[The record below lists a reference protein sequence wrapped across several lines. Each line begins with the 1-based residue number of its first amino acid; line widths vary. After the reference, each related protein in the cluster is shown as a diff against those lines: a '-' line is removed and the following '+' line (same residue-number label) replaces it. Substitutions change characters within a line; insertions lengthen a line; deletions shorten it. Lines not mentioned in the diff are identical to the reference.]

1 MATMNTPIS
10 AFDLSKEALPDLLL
24 KIQQGLIQLPDLQRS
39 FCWHDN
45 LVIDLLASVSQGWPV
60 GGILLQEVLNGS
72 WQVCSRL
79 VEGVQLEQIPVPTE
93 LILDGQQ
100 RCTTL
105 FMCLFSNR
113 PVRVQS
119 RRNGKMN
126 DRWYYI
132 DIQKALDPET
142 EREQTILGFNSRR
155 IRPGFAGHP
164 AINCSTPEQEY
175 ELGLFPL
182 AQVFSYAAWR
192 QGYSKYWQY
201 DSTKLELLDRFERE
215 VIKRFEHFQVPVIR
229 LKPGLPKT
237 AICRVFEKVNTQS
250 EQLNFFDLATA
261 CFASQ
266 DFSLRDD
273 WAKREQRLKQHRVL
287 ETVKETDYLACVALV
302 ATYHQRQGAIAA
314 GVPPQKLPAVACSRE
329 EVLDLSLTDY
339 QKYADQVVVG
349 YEEAARFLYG
359 QKIQTAEDLPY
370 QIQLVALAAILAV
383 VGYPQD
389 RVRAKLEQWFWC
401 GSCAALYT
409 SWHERR
415 ASRDMVEVPA
425 WLHEGGEL
433 PNTVQMA
440 HLQAERLLMV
450 RRRHGAVYKA
460 INALLRKHGAID
472 FAAGEAL
479 AEINL
484 FNDPI
489 DSHHVFPVAY
499 CKKQGIPKE
508 RYNSLVNLTPLSRL
522 SNQKIGGKAPSQYL
536 RALEAE
542 GISRRRMDEILRSH
556 LIEPETLRADDFDT
570 FLSKRAHALMELVNR
585 GMGKASAGA
594 LIDIGQHS
602 LNSNLVIA

>member
-1 MATMNTPIS
+1 MNTPIS

-24 KIQQGLIQLPDLQRS
+24 KIQQGFIQLPDLQRS
-39 FCWHDN
+39 FCWQDD
-45 LVIDLLASVSQGWPV
+45 LVIDLLASVSQGWPI
-60 GGILLQEVLNGS
+60 GGILLQEVSNGS
-72 WQVCSRL
+72 WKVCSRL
-79 VEGVQLEQIPVPTE
+79 VEGVQLNQVPTPTE

-100 RCTTL
+100 RCTAL

-119 RRNGKMN
+119 RRNGKTS

-132 DIQKALDPET
+132 DIQKALDPEI
-142 EREQTILGFNSRR
+142 EREQCILGFNNRR

-164 AINCSTPEQEY
+164 AINCSSPEQEY

-182 AQVFSYAAWR
+182 AQVFSYATWR

-201 DSTKLELLDRFERE
+201 NPEKLELLDRFERE

-273 WAKREQRLKQHRVL
+273 WVKREQQLKQHRVL
-287 ETVKETDYLACVALV
+287 QTVKETDYLACVALV
-302 ATYHQRQGAIAA
+302 ATYHKRQQAIAA
-314 GVPPQKLPAVACSRE
+314 GVSNQKLPAVACGRA
-329 EVLDLSLTDY
+329 EVLDLSLADY
-339 QKYADQVVVG
+339 QKYADQVIAG

-359 QKIQTAEDLPY
+359 QKVQTAEDLPY
-370 QIQLVALAAILAV
+370 QIQLVALAAILSV

-401 GSCAALYT
+401 GACAALYT

-415 ASRDMVEVPA
+415 ASQDIVQVPA

-440 HLQAERLLMV
+440 HLQVERLLMV

-489 DSHHVFPVAY
+489 DSHHIFPVAY
-499 CKKQGIPKE
+499 CKKQGIDKD

-556 LIEPETLRADDFDT
+556 LIEPETLRADDFDA
-570 FLSKRAHALMELVNR
+570 FLNKRAQALMELVNR
-585 GMGKASAGA
+585 AMGKTPANNLLEITSGSSAQRESA
-594 LIDIGQHS
+594 
-602 LNSNLVIA
+602 

>member
-24 KIQQGLIQLPDLQRS
+24 KIQHGFIQLPDLQRS
-39 FCWHDN
+39 FCWQDD
-45 LVIDLLASVSQGWPV
+45 LVIDLLASVSQGWPI
-60 GGILLQEVLNGS
+60 GGILLQEVSHGS
-72 WQVCSRL
+72 WKVCSRL
-79 VEGVQLEQIPVPTE
+79 VEGVQLEQVPTPTE

-100 RCTTL
+100 RCTAL

-119 RRNGKMN
+119 RRNGKMS

-132 DIQKALDPET
+132 AIDKALDPEV
-142 EREQTILGFNSRR
+142 EREQSILSFNNRR

-182 AQVFSYAAWR
+182 ARVFSYAAWR

-201 DSTKLELLDRFERE
+201 NPEKLELLDRFERE

-273 WAKREQRLKQHRVL
+273 WVKREQRLKQQRVL
-287 ETVKETDYLACVALV
+287 QTVKETDYLACVALV
-302 ATYHQRQGAIAA
+302 ATYHKRQQAIAA
-314 GVPPQKLPAVACSRE
+314 GVSTQKLPAVACGRA
-329 EVLDLSLTDY
+329 EVLDLSLADY
-339 QKYADQVVVG
+339 QKYADQVIVG

-359 QKIQTAEDLPY
+359 QKVQTAEDLPY
-370 QIQLVALAAILAV
+370 QIQLVALAAILSV

-415 ASRDMVEVPA
+415 ASQDIVQVPA

-440 HLQAERLLMV
+440 HLQVERLLMV

-489 DSHHVFPVAY
+489 DSHHIFPVAY
-499 CKKQGIPKE
+499 CKKQGIDKD

-556 LIEPETLRADDFDT
+556 LIEAETLRADDFDA
-570 FLSKRAHALMELVNR
+570 FLSKRAQALMELVNR
-585 GMGKASAGA
+585 AMGKTPA
-594 LIDIGQHS
+594 
-602 LNSNLVIA
+602 SNLLEITSGSSAQRESA

>member
-1 MATMNTPIS
+1 MNTPIS

-24 KIQQGLIQLPDLQRS
+24 KIQQGFIQLPDLQRS
-39 FCWHDN
+39 FCWHDD
-45 LVIDLLASVSQGWPV
+45 LVIDLLASVSQGWPI
-60 GGILLQEVLNGS
+60 GGILLQEVCNGS
-72 WQVCSRL
+72 WKVCSRL
-79 VEGVQLEQIPVPTE
+79 VEGVQLEQVPIPTE

-119 RRNGKMN
+119 RRNGKMS
-126 DRWYYI
+126 DRWYYV
-132 DIQKALDPET
+132 DIQKALDPDV
-142 EREQTILGFNSRR
+142 EREQSILGFNNRR

-164 AINCSTPEQEY
+164 AINCSSPEQEY

-201 DSTKLELLDRFERE
+201 DPVKLELLDRFERE

-273 WAKREQRLKQHRVL
+273 WAKREDRLKQHRVL
-287 ETVKETDYLACVALV
+287 QTVKETDYIACVALV
-302 ATYHQRQGAIAA
+302 ATYHQRQQAIAA
-314 GVPPQKLPAVACSRE
+314 GNPTQQLPAVACSRE
-329 EVLDLSLTDY
+329 EVLDLSLADY
-339 QKYADQVVVG
+339 QKYADQVVAG

-359 QKIQTAEDLPY
+359 QKIQTAENLPY

-415 ASRDMVEVPA
+415 ASRDMVEVPI
-425 WLHEGGEL
+425 WLNGGGEL

-440 HLQAERLLMV
+440 HLQAERLLLV

-460 INALLRKHGAID
+460 INALLRKNGAID

-489 DSHHVFPVAY
+489 DSHHIFPVAY
-499 CKKQGIPKE
+499 CKKQGIDKD

-536 RALEAE
+536 RVLEAE

-556 LIEPETLRADDFDT
+556 LIEPETLRADDFES
-570 FLSKRAHALMELVNR
+570 FLSKRAYALMDLVNR
-585 GMGKASAGA
+585 AMGKTSTGGLMEIAANPTSKRASA
-594 LIDIGQHS
+594 
-602 LNSNLVIA
+602 

>member
-24 KIQQGLIQLPDLQRS
+24 KIQQGFIQLPDLQRS
-39 FCWHDN
+39 FCWHDD
-45 LVIDLLASVSQGWPV
+45 LVIDLLASVSQGWPI
-60 GGILLQEVLNGS
+60 GGILLQEVSNGS
-72 WQVCSRL
+72 WKVCSRL
-79 VEGVQLEQIPVPTE
+79 VEGVQLEQVPKPTE

-100 RCTTL
+100 RCTAL

-119 RRNGKMN
+119 RRNGKMS

-132 DIQKALDPET
+132 DIDKALDPDV
-142 EREQTILGFNSRR
+142 EREQSILGLNNRR

-182 AQVFSYAAWR
+182 ARVFSYAAWR

-201 DSTKLELLDRFERE
+201 NPEKLELLDRFERE

-273 WAKREQRLKQHRVL
+273 WVKREQRLKQQRVL
-287 ETVKETDYLACVALV
+287 QTVKETDYLACVALV
-302 ATYHQRQGAIAA
+302 ATYHKRQQAIAT
-314 GVPPQKLPAVACSRE
+314 GVPTQKLPAVACGRA
-329 EVLDLSLTDY
+329 EVLDLSLADY
-339 QKYADQVVVG
+339 QKYADQVIVG

-359 QKIQTAEDLPY
+359 QKVQTAEDLPY
-370 QIQLVALAAILAV
+370 QIQLVALAAILSV

-415 ASRDMVEVPA
+415 ASQDIVQVPA

-440 HLQAERLLMV
+440 HLQVERLLMV

-489 DSHHVFPVAY
+489 DSHHIFPVAY
-499 CKKQGIPKE
+499 CKKQGIDKD

-556 LIEPETLRADDFDT
+556 LIEPETLRADDFDA
-570 FLSKRAHALMELVNR
+570 FLSKRAQALMELVNWA
-585 GMGKASAGA
+585 MGKAPA
-594 LIDIGQHS
+594 
-602 LNSNLVIA
+602 SNLLEITSSPAQRESA

>member
-1 MATMNTPIS
+1 MNTPIS

-24 KIQQGLIQLPDLQRS
+24 KIQQGYIQLPDLQRS
-39 FCWHDN
+39 FCWRDD
-45 LVIDLLASVSQGWPV
+45 LVIDLLASVSQGWPI
-60 GGILLQEVLNGS
+60 GGILLQEVGNGT
-72 WQVCSRL
+72 WKVHSRL
-79 VEGVQLEQIPVPTE
+79 VEGVHLEQIPTPTE

-119 RRNGKMN
+119 RRNGKMS

-132 DIQKALDPET
+132 DIQKALDPEV
-142 EREQTILGFNSRR
+142 EREQTILGFNQGR

-164 AINCSTPEQEY
+164 AIHCSTPEQEY

-182 AQVFSYAAWR
+182 AQVLSYATWR

-201 DSTKLELLDRFERE
+201 DPVRLELLDRFERE

-229 LKPGLPKT
+229 LKPGLPK
-237 AICRVFEKVNTQS
+237 AAVCRVFEKVNTQS

-287 ETVKETDYLACVALV
+287 ETVKETDYLACAALV
-302 ATYHQRQGAIAA
+302 VTYYKRQQAIAA
-314 GVPPQKLPAVACSRE
+314 GVPSQKLPAVACSRE
-329 EVLDLSLTDY
+329 EVLDLSLADY
-339 QKYADQVVVG
+339 QQYADQVIAG

-383 VGYPQD
+383 EGYPQD

-425 WLHEGGEL
+425 WLHDGGEL

-440 HLQAERLLMV
+440 HLQADRLLLV

-489 DSHHVFPVAY
+489 DSHHIFPVAY
-499 CKKQGIPKE
+499 CKKQGISKD
-508 RYNSLVNLTPLSRL
+508 RFNSLVNLTPLSRL

-556 LIEPETLRADDFDT
+556 LIEPETSQADDFEA
-570 FLSKRAHALMELVNR
+570 FLSQRAQSLMELVHCA
-585 GMGKASAGA
+585 MGKTPAGTV
-594 LIDIGQHS
+594 IDIEQHS
-602 LNSNLVIA
+602 LNSKLVIA